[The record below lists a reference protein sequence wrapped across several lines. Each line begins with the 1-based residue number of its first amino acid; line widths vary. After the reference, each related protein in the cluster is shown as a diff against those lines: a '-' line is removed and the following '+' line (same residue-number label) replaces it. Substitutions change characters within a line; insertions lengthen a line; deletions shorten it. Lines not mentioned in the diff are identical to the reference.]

1 MLATQIWGLKL
12 DPHQSC
18 KKQVCWRIR
27 ENKMKVIVEEI
38 IAGDFLLIDEY
49 IKLYIQTPVVT
60 VQSWNPS
67 TREVEERVLEIQDQL
82 QLLPGQG

>member
-1 MLATQIWGLKL
+1 
-12 DPHQSC
+12 
-18 KKQVCWRIR
+18 
-27 ENKMKVIVEEI
+27 MKVIVEEI